1 MTGKKSLII
10 LLLGFVAIFLQGAVF
25 KFLMPGMIAPNFH
38 VVLAVFVAF
47 YDPSSRG
54 AALAFLLGLQ
64 SDLAS
69 GILLGP
75 MAGALVVIFALVT
88 LVSQRIFTEAV
99 IAASAAVFLATF
111 LARTIFI
118 LLMNQFSFVAP
129 IATWA
134 LFWEAILN
142 AGLTPFVFMW
152 LKKFRGRDSDGYRF
166 SSRGSRGMVR

>member
-1 MTGKKSLII
+1 MIF
-10 LLLGFVAIFLQGAVF
+10 LLGFVAIFLQGAVF
-25 KFLMPGMIAPNFH
+25 KFLMPGMIVPNLH

-54 AALAFLLGLQ
+54 AMLVFLLGLQ

-88 LVSQRIFTEAV
+88 LVSQRVFTEAV
-99 IAASAAVFLATF
+99 IAAAAAVFVTTF
-111 LARTIFI
+111 LARAIFI

-129 IATWA
+129 LATWA
-134 LFWEAILN
+134 LFWEAVLN
-142 AGLTPFVFMW
+142 AALTPLVFYW
-152 LKKFRGRDSDGYRF
+152 LKRFRGRDGDGYRF
-166 SSRGSRGMVR
+166 SKRGSRGMVR